1 MHTSRFFARTASLCR
16 TIKRCAPN
24 THLAVEHLGLG
35 FSTRRITPANAR
47 AFLEELTCQV
57 QQDVCVNF
65 KTSPHF
71 TERKLCRTRTSDA
84 ATWDALWKLEESCFE
99 AEGSVGGYCFTY
111 SRWRKGSGHLFRSSR
126 KLEGCL
132 AQLDWQALESSVK
145 GTTAR
150 LLWFCMDRYL
160 CGFLPWA
167 RVHHFANWP
176 FQTVVGDRAIKQSNI
191 SGLLDPILGRSRA
204 WRIVGSLHSSRKTL
218 CIVSVPQPPRKV
230 HISHLLCRSQT
241 RGMHLEG
248 NQQYETTKSWK
259 WFMRN
264 ANSAYL
270 SSQVRDV
277 FHLHLRF

>member
-1 MHTSRFFARTASLCR
+1 MAFPNHTATEIITAAARYSPSVTTAKQQNAVNSTEPPEDATVTFTQQDAPLLRIPGELRNRIYHEIFRATFDELEMNKEAQKRTLHTSRFFARTASLCR

-145 GTTAR
+145 EYTI
-150 LLWFCMDRYL
+150 
-160 CGFLPWA
+160 LPTG
-167 RVHHFANWP
+167 HF
-176 FQTVVGDRAIKQSNI
+176 R
-191 SGLLDPILGRSRA
+191 RSLVTER
-204 WRIVGSLHSSRKTL
+204 
-218 CIVSVPQPPRKV
+218 
-230 HISHLLCRSQT
+230 
-241 RGMHLEG
+241 
-248 NQQYETTKSWK
+248 
-259 WFMRN
+259 
-264 ANSAYL
+264 
-270 SSQVRDV
+270 
-277 FHLHLRF
+277 